1 MNVCLYFQIH
11 QPFRLRRYHVFDI
24 GKSHEY
30 FDDKLNR
37 QVMEKVAKKCYLPA
51 TRVLIDLLRKHK
63 DMKVAFSI
71 TSTALEQM
79 ERYAPGVISMIKQ
92 LAKTGR
98 VEFLS
103 ETSHHSLA
111 FLYDKKEFKQQ
122 VLQHKKKMKQMFGV
136 APTVFRNT
144 ELIYSTALAKT
155 AESMGFKGILAEG
168 ADQLLG
174 DRSPNYVYKPKGSK
188 IKLLLKNYKLSDD
201 IAFRFSDPSW
211 AGWPLTARKFA
222 KNVVAQKGEMINLF
236 MDYET
241 FGEHQWKTTGI
252 FTFLRQLPAELKK
265 KGIGFHLPSEAAKLE
280 AKVALDVK
288 GVISWADAE
297 RDMSAWL
304 GNKMQVAAVKHLYE
318 LLPIVMKSKDKDL
331 IELWRKLS
339 ASDHVYYMSTKFFED
354 GEVHQYFSPYE
365 SPYDGFIAFMNIL
378 NDLQGRLE
386 NNNGMLEVIE

>member
-11 QPFRLRRYHVFDI
+11 QPFRLREYHVFDI

-30 FDDKLNR
+30 FDEKLNR

-63 DMKVAFSI
+63 NMKVAFSI

-79 ERYAPGVISMIKQ
+79 ERYAPAVISMIRQ
-92 LAKTGR
+92 LARTGR

-111 FLYDKKEFKQQ
+111 FLYDKKEFKAQ
-122 VLQHKKKMKQMFGV
+122 VLQHRNKVRELFGATPAV
-136 APTVFRNT
+136 IRNT
-144 ELIYSTALAKT
+144 ELIYNNALAKT
-155 AESMGFKGILAEG
+155 AESMGYKAILAEG
-168 ADQLLG
+168 ADQILG
-174 DRSPNYVYKPKGSK
+174 DESPNYIYRPKGGK
-188 IKLLLKNYKLSDD
+188 IKLLLKNYRLSDD
-201 IAFRFSDPSW
+201 IAFRFSDPNW

-222 KNVVAQKGEMINLF
+222 SNVAAQEGETINLF

-252 FTFLRQLPAELKK
+252 FTFLRQLPAELQK
-265 KGIGFHLPSEAAKLE
+265 KGIGFHLPSEAARSE
-280 AKVALDVK
+280 AKSALDVNE
-288 GVISWADAE
+288 VISWADAE
-297 RDMSAWL
+297 RDVSAWL
-304 GNKMQVAAVKHLYE
+304 GNKMQLAAVKHLYE
-318 LLPIVMKSKDKDL
+318 LLPVVNRSRDKDL
-331 IELWRKLS
+331 LEVWRKLS

-354 GEVHQYFSPYE
+354 GEVHKYFSPYE

-386 NNNGMLEVIE
+386 NNRELEVIG